1 MIVGVLIPNFYEP
14 PPPPLRNMKI
24 LLMTT
29 VLNQLLFN
37 QKEKNLIVKQISLSL
52 EKSVL

>member
-1 MIVGVLIPNFYEP
+1 MIVGVLIPNFYE
-14 PPPPLRNMKI
+14 PPLRNMKI

-29 VLNQLLFN
+29 VLNQLLFD